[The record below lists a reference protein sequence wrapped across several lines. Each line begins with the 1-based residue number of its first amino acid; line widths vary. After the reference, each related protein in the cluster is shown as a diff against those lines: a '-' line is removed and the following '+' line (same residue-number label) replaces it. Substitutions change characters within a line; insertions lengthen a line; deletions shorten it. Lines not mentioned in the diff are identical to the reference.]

1 MRRFRFLAGAT
12 GLALCVAVAG
22 GVFATEGTLRP
33 YFGSRDGRAYR
44 AYAERTE
51 ALTGARFE
59 DVEITAA
66 DGAVLRGWF
75 FRAPAPRG
83 RAVLLLHGQGDS
95 RAGGLGFAPF
105 LLARGYDALV
115 TDSRAHGAS
124 GGAVCTYG
132 LLEADDV
139 KRWAEWLKR
148 SESRVFALGE
158 SMGAAILIEALGAGA
173 PIDAAVAES
182 SFSSMREIAWY
193 RIGWVAGGG
202 EALGR
207 TALRPLVESGYLYAR
222 LRYGVDLERV
232 EPARTIASVRVPVL
246 LIHGTADIS
255 IPPEHSRRIL
265 ANARGRV
272 ELWSPPGTGHIRAH
286 ARWPEE
292 FERRVAGWFDSVP

>member
-1 MRRFRFLAGAT
+1 MRRFRFLFVAVSLAAC
-12 GLALCVAVAG
+12 LALVG
-22 GVFATEGTLRP
+22 GVFAVEGTLHP
-33 YFGSRDGRAYR
+33 YYGSRDRGGRR
-44 AYAERTE
+44 AYAERTC

-59 DVEITAA
+59 DVEIAAA

-75 FRAPAPRG
+75 FRVSPSRG
-83 RAVLLLHGQGDS
+83 RAVLLLHGQGDN
-95 RAGGLGFAPF
+95 RAGAVGFAPF
-105 LLARGYDALV
+105 LLARGYNVLAA
-115 TDSRAHGAS
+115 DSRAHGAS

-132 LLEADDV
+132 LLEADDA

-148 SESRVFALGE
+148 SHSRVFALGE
-158 SMGAAILIEALGAGA
+158 SMGAAILIQALAAGA

-193 RIGWVAGGG
+193 RIGWMAGGG

-207 TALRPLVESGYLYAR
+207 TALRPIVETGYLYAR
-222 LRYGVDLERV
+222 LRYGLDLTRV
-232 EPARTIASVRVPVL
+232 SPAGAVASVRVPVL
-246 LIHGTADIS
+246 LIHGGADIS

-272 ELWSPPGTGHIRAH
+272 ELWSPPGTGHLGAY

-292 FERRVAGWFDSVP
+292 FERRVAGWFDAVP